1 MWELHLQ
8 MELAHLQQAA
18 DLLRRH
24 DGREPEEIVGS
35 AGLPEPVT
43 FEPNKD
49 YLRHLLATQIDLT
62 KLGEGYVTE
71 AHERFEWMQQQ
82 VHDGQKPPSEQVID
96 MHRERFGDEYR
107 IETEGPHPV
116 EGLRAEEGVRRA

>member
-1 MWELHLQ
+1 

-35 AGLPEPVT
+35 AGLPVPLM
-43 FEPNKD
+43 FEPTKE
-49 YLRHLLATQIDLT
+49 YMRHLLATQVDFT
-62 KLGEGYVTE
+62 KIGEGYVRE
-71 AHERFEWMQQQ
+71 AHERFEWMQEQL
-82 VHDGQKPPSEQVID
+82 HRGGEPPSEEVIQL
-96 MHRERFGDEYR
+96 HRDKFGDEYR

-116 EGLRAEEGVRRA
+116 ENLRAREGSRRA